1 MKTKGEKKHRRLK
14 KRRHRDSGTTLFAI
28 ILAVISRN
36 GNSEGEDAV
45 LILRCLNRLH
55 RSLPQTLSAPFL
67 SLLPAL
73 LSSRSDEI
81 ACKSA
86 EIVGA
91 LSLMSFEMNE
101 KIASDGQIVKGLITL
116 LRSSNS
122 IRSIAACNSVL
133 DLSTTSIG
141 RKQLV
146 DLFAIENLIVRCFQ
160 APKSSASIVA
170 LLVDGKDTETCP
182 GIVFKEDELSTL
194 LVHAII
200 ILVNSCTIE
209 QLQKIPTMLS
219 RRLLL
224 HLKKLWEEVHKQMLY
239 GNFGKCTEEGFSYLN
254 NVRTNNLAESVFRL
268 SVDINPCRGPSDVI
282 EVGKRIFGAEG
293 MSLERFMLRNWE
305 SSPVLVRSSEMASS
319 KLENMFGSFIESG
332 RLRESVCSFL
342 SPMLRGLVCCP
353 PISSEEHDILHFLK
367 EVSNDLGG
375 PILYQ
380 EDIRVVKT
388 NNSEFELHYFR
399 TQSGSGNSENRH
411 VLSSTDILKCEEA
424 YKEGYTIALRGMG
437 FRFASIAS
445 VADDI
450 ASIFGQPS
458 IGVNLYLTPPGC
470 QGLARHSDD
479 HCVFICQL
487 LGAKK
492 WNVFPSPSHQLPR
505 LYESLETRHQLE
517 SERYT
522 TDGCKEILLKEGDI
536 LYIPRGYPHS
546 AHTIG
551 DGSGHDAT
559 TGFSLHL
566 TLAIEVEPPFEW
578 EGFTHVALDHW
589 YRRQRAT
596 QYTVAHSE
604 SLLLHNL
611 SAILIHVAVKLVGDI
626 DPTFR
631 KACLVGAISSANED
645 WLLVN
650 QTGIFSSLIGKI
662 NTESI
667 FSDALKYVEAA
678 TQKHEDPFAHLKWLR
693 HLSKG
698 EHEPNST
705 GIHLADAKDIFHRVS
720 QRRDAVEAVFYQV
733 KSCFCSEVEFE
744 DARRVYIALL
754 GKYRKARNQYTN
766 GMLSLHCID
775 N

>member
-1 MKTKGEKKHRRLK
+1 M
-14 KRRHRDSGTTLFAI
+14 FF
-28 ILAVISRN
+28 N
-36 GNSEGEDAV
+36 
-45 LILRCLNRLH
+45 
-55 RSLPQTLSAPFL
+55 Q
-67 SLLPAL
+67 
-73 LSSRSDEI
+73 RSDEI

-101 KIASDGQIVKGLITL
+101 KIASEGQIVKGLITL

-170 LLVDGKDTETCP
+170 LLVDGKDAETCP
-182 GIVFKEDELSTL
+182 GL
-194 LVHAII
+194 
-200 ILVNSCTIE
+200 
-209 QLQKIPTMLS
+209 
-219 RRLLL
+219 
-224 HLKKLWEEVHKQMLY
+224 
-239 GNFGKCTEEGFSYLN
+239 
-254 NVRTNNLAESVFRL
+254 L
-268 SVDINPCRGPSDVI
+268 SVDINPCGGPSDVI

-293 MSLERFMLRNWE
+293 MSLEHFMLRNWE

-319 KLENMFGSFIESG
+319 KLENIFGSFIESG

-342 SPMLRGLVCCP
+342 SPMLRGLICCP

-375 PILYQ
+375 PIVYR

-388 NNSEFELHYFR
+388 DSSEFELHYFR
-399 TQSGSGNSENRH
+399 TQPGSGNSENRR
-411 VLSSTDILKCEEA
+411 VLSSTDILKCEQA

-487 LGAKK
+487 LGTKK

-517 SERYT
+517 SERCT
-522 TDGCKEILLKEGDI
+522 TDGCKEILLKEGDV

-551 DGSGHDAT
+551 DDSEHDAT

-596 QYTVAHSE
+596 QYTVADSE

-611 SAILIHVAVKLVGDI
+611 SAILIHVAVKLVDR
-626 DPTFR
+626 D
-631 KACLVGAISSANED
+631 
-645 WLLVN
+645 
-650 QTGIFSSLIGKI
+650 FSSLIGKI
-662 NTESI
+662 NIESR
-667 FSDALKYVEAA
+667 FSDVLKYIEAA
-678 TQKHEDPFAHLKWLR
+678 TQKHEDPFAHFKWLR

-698 EHEPNST
+698 ENEPDST
-705 GIHLADAKDIFHRVS
+705 GIHLPDAKDIFHRVS
-720 QRRDAVEAVFYQV
+720 QHRDAVEAGFYQV

-744 DARRVYIALL
+744 DARQVYIALL
-754 GKYRKARNQYTN
+754 SKYRKARNQYTN

>member
-1 MKTKGEKKHRRLK
+1 MKGKKGEKKHRRLK
-14 KRRHRDSGTTLFAI
+14 KRRHPDSGTTLFAI
-28 ILAVISRN
+28 ILAALSRN

-45 LILRCLNRLH
+45 LILRCLKRLH
-55 RSLPQTLSAPFL
+55 RSLPQTLSTPFL
-67 SLLPAL
+67 SLLPTL
-73 LSSRSDEI
+73 LTSSDEI

-101 KIASDGQIVKGLITL
+101 KIAAEGQIVKGLITL
-116 LRSSNS
+116 LTSSNS

-146 DLFAIENLIVRCFQ
+146 DLFAIENLIVRCSQ
-160 APKSSASIVA
+160 APKSSASVVA
-170 LLVDGKDTETCP
+170 LLVDGKETETCP
-182 GIVFKEDELSTL
+182 GIVFEEDELSTL
-194 LVHAII
+194 LVHAVI

-239 GNFGKCTEEGFSYLN
+239 GNFAKCTEEGFSYPN

-268 SVDINPCRGPSDVI
+268 SVDINPCRGPSDAI
-282 EVGKRIFGAEG
+282 EVGKRIFGGEG
-293 MSLERFMLRNWE
+293 TSLEHFMLRNWE
-305 SSPVLVRSSEMASS
+305 SSPGLVRSSEMASS
-319 KLENMFGSFIESG
+319 KLENIFGSFIESG

-342 SPMLRGLVCCP
+342 SPMLRGFICCP

-375 PILYQ
+375 PIVYQ

-388 NNSEFELHYFR
+388 DSSEFELHYF
-399 TQSGSGNSENRH
+399 SGNSENRR
-411 VLSSTDILKCEEA
+411 VLSSTDILKCEQA

-492 WNVFPSPSHQLPR
+492 WNLFPSPSHQLPR

-517 SERYT
+517 SERCT
-522 TDGCKEILLKEGDI
+522 ADGCKEILLKEGEI

-559 TGFSLHL
+559 TGLSLHL

-578 EGFTHVALDHW
+578 EGFTHVALDDW

-596 QYTVAHSE
+596 QYTVADSE

-611 SAILIHVAVKLVGDI
+611 SAILIHVAVKLVGDM
-626 DPTFR
+626 DPTFQ

-650 QTGIFSSLIGKI
+650 QNRIFSSLIGRI
-662 NTESI
+662 NSEST
-667 FSDALKYVEAA
+667 FSDVLKFVEAA
-678 TQKHEDPFAHLKWLR
+678 TQEHEDPFARFKWLR
-693 HLSKG
+693 HLSEG
-698 EHEPNST
+698 EHESDST
-705 GIHLADAKDIFHRVS
+705 GIHLADAKDIFHRVIS
-720 QRRDAVEAVFYQV
+720 QHRDAVEAVFYQV
-733 KSCFCSEVEFE
+733 KSCFCSGVEFE
-744 DARRVYIALL
+744 DAREVYIALL